1 MNINIDIEQM
11 MQMQQEHQIVMQIC
25 KEHEDCVGCPIKEKG
40 NVQINQSN
48 WSCENAS
55 KVQE

>member
-11 MQMQQEHQIVMQIC
+11 MQMQQEQQMVMQIC
-25 KEHEDCVGCPIKEKG
+25 KEHDGCVGCPIKEKG
-40 NVQINQSN
+40 YIQINQSK
-48 WSCENAS
+48 WSCDNAS

>member
-1 MNINIDIEQM
+1 MNINIDIGQM
-11 MQMQQEHQIVMQIC
+11 MQMQQEQAMIIQMC
-25 KEHEDCVGCPIKEKG
+25 KEHEGCIGCPIKEKG

-55 KVQE
+55 KV

>member
-25 KEHEDCVGCPIKEKG
+25 KEHDGCVGCPIKEKG

-55 KVQE
+55 KV

>member
-1 MNINIDIEQM
+1 MNINIDIGQM
-11 MQMQQEHQIVMQIC
+11 MQMQQEQAMIMQMC
-25 KEHEDCVGCPIKEKG
+25 KEHEGCIDCPIKEKG

-55 KVQE
+55 KV

>member
-1 MNINIDIEQM
+1 MNINIDIGQM
-11 MQMQQEHQIVMQIC
+11 MQMQQEQAMIMQIC
-25 KEHEDCVGCPIKEKG
+25 KEHERCTNCPIKEKG
-40 NVQINQSN
+40 SIQINQSQ